1 MKHARITRTTITKEH
16 TMPDVQAS
24 IDRHKLRSLM
34 QAKGFKQSEL
44 SLYSGVDQGLI
55 SKLLSGARTGVTLQT
70 LAALAH
76 ALKVD
81 PSDLVTSGETV
92 YTDSGSAA
100 AIEAAREEAI
110 GREILSL
117 LRRHPD
123 LIIGLSKIPARTRS
137 ESILL
142 VLRAVLAAS
151 GQRHEMTD
159 PPQEVNGN
167 PNQDLRKVQG
177 E

>member
-1 MKHARITRTTITKEH
+1 
-16 TMPDVQAS
+16 MPDVQAS

-100 AIEAAREEAI
+100 AIEAAREEAV

-117 LRRHPD
+117 LRQHPD

-137 ESILL
+137 DTILL
-142 VLRAVLAAS
+142 ILRAVLAAS
-151 GQRHEMTD
+151 GQRQTAPP
-159 PPQEVNGN
+159 PPQE
-167 PNQDLRKVQG
+167 QDDPADMELRRVQG